1 MGSKVT
7 NFDCQSLTIFSPWIL
22 AQKCPNFAVWLD
34 RMLPVGK
41 SECKKLKAG
50 RLKQQ
55 VPVLVGEVG
64 YPGDAVAEVADHVDG
79 GGEQVVELGD
89 LHRFVFHQT

>member
-1 MGSKVT
+1 MS
-7 NFDCQSLTIFSPWIL
+7 
-22 AQKCPNFAVWLD
+22 CPERDISNCGKTKTSS
-34 RMLPVGK
+34 PVGEP
-41 SECKKLKAG
+41 ECKKLKAG
-50 RLKQQ
+50 RLKEQ

-89 LHRFVFHQT
+89 LHRLVLHEARFGLKVLF